1 MLAYAALVTLL
12 HRYTGATDI
21 AIGTQVAGRDQVE
34 TENLVGLFVNT
45 LVLRADLTGE
55 PSFAALLDRARGVV
69 AEALEHEAMPLEK
82 VIEVLTP
89 KRYPGH
95 NAVFSVNF
103 IYQRSFIENADYGTF
118 RLVDLPSWSAGA
130 MHDLNFFMVER
141 PEGWRLS
148 CEYNAGLYLQASIE
162 RLLRHFVNI
171 LSAISADPTLPDRG
185 HPDPR
190 CERTSPSGGRVQR
203 HGGCISPRPHVPASL
218 RASGGGD
225 ARCDCGCCG
234 RAITHLSRVG
244 ATLRRARAATDKPR
258 LRTERAGWGVRQQ
271 NR

>member
-1 MLAYAALVTLL
+1 M
-12 HRYTGATDI
+12 
-21 AIGTQVAGRDQVE
+21 
-34 TENLVGLFVNT
+34 
-45 LVLRADLTGE
+45 
-55 PSFAALLDRARGVV
+55 LDRARGVI
-69 AEALEHEAMPLEK
+69 ADALEHEAMPLEK

-103 IYQRSFIENADYGTF
+103 IYQRTFIENADYGTF

-171 LSAISADPTLPDRG
+171 LSAVSADPTLPVATIPILDASERR
-185 HPDPR
+185 HLVVECNDTEAAYPR
-190 CERTSPSGGRVQR
+190 DLTLPHLFARQAAETPGAIAVVAGAQSLTYRDVEQR
-203 HGGCISPRPHVPASL
+203 S
-218 RASGGGD
+218 D
-225 ARCDCGCCG
+225 ALAQQLIRLGVG
-234 RAITHLSRVG
+234 PNARVG
-244 ATLRRARAATDKPR
+244 VFVK
-258 LRTERAGWGVRQQ
+258 Q
-271 NR
+271 NC